1 MFECS
6 SGSECRPHDSYP
18 KGGLKGSPFKLR
30 WPNVHQVKKWL
41 ILIQFGFA
49 ILAGCDSN
57 GITPTQTS
65 PRFSV
70 ALSSNPTDVKQF
82 EQDRIDTNCT
92 GCNSIDESG
101 RPVQQFVAMFATG
114 GVAPVVWSVSGGDP
128 VAGPGA
134 ISEDGQYTPPAYLTL
149 DRVRVVLTA
158 SLKLNLSS
166 SESSVIWVTPGFLQ
180 PLTPENAAVGAN
192 GIVNI
197 TGYLAQVGGATD
209 MSYAIVGSPA
219 EDARNLGSL
228 SDSTCKR
235 GNNVFTSCFVTY
247 HAPPAIGADRVV
259 NVSAVVRPLAARITT
274 RILLNAAGISSNP
287 ASHQTPFASNMQLG
301 TSGGNNSDYDA
312 MHGRVIDCCGG
323 TLGAL
328 LKDTDN
334 REYVLSNNHVF
345 ARSDHALGG
354 DPIVQPGLI
363 DNNCAPSSLDSGSPP
378 IASLTEWLPLNRKET
393 NVDAAIAEVR
403 SSAIDLNGSIL
414 EMGSKQPDGSLAS
427 APPGISSSGGKG
439 EAGTLQMKVAKSGRT
454 TGQTCAAITAV
465 DVDVNVDY
473 YTDCAETKHY
483 LNKTFTHQLAISGDG
498 FSDAGDSGSLVLDA
512 RNAEP
517 VGLYFAGS
525 VDSLGVSQAMVNP
538 ASDLLNE
545 LSAQA
550 GGGIT
555 YTYVGSQ
562 DHPVSCL
569 NYGDSTILA
578 VRNQTMSDAEIKRAQ
593 GAVEDGRMLVNPA
606 AGVLGVAAG
615 RSYDRPGEAA
625 LVVYL
630 DPNSTAKVPAV
641 LNGIRTVVVA
651 NNEQVEGV
659 AETAPLGSF
668 MTPSPPTSLSA
679 AIAIKEQYA
688 PALMRHNPAFFAVGV
703 GQSLDNPREA
713 ALMIYVD
720 RRFSPGEL
728 PQNIGGL
735 RTRYVVM
742 DRFHVTR
749 SYATPAPATLHCS
762 PQR

>member
-1 MFECS
+1 
-6 SGSECRPHDSYP
+6 
-18 KGGLKGSPFKLR
+18 
-30 WPNVHQVKKWL
+30 
-41 ILIQFGFA
+41 
-49 ILAGCDSN
+49 
-57 GITPTQTS
+57 
-65 PRFSV
+65 
-70 ALSSNPTDVKQF
+70 
-82 EQDRIDTNCT
+82 
-92 GCNSIDESG
+92 
-101 RPVQQFVAMFATG
+101 MFATG
-114 GVAPVVWSVSGGDP
+114 GAAPVVWSVSGGDP
-128 VAGPGA
+128 IAGPGA
-134 ISEDGQYTPPAYLTL
+134 ISDDGQYAPPSYLTS
-149 DRVRVVLTA
+149 DRALVVVTA
-158 SLKLNLSS
+158 SLKLNPTL

-192 GIVNI
+192 GVVNI
-197 TGYLAQVGGATD
+197 TGYLAQVGGGTD
-209 MSYAIVGSPA
+209 MSYAIAGSSA
-219 EDARNLGSL
+219 EDSRSLGSL
-228 SDSTCKR
+228 SDSTCRR

-247 HAPPAIGADRVV
+247 HAPPAIGVDRVV
-259 NVSAVVRPLAARITT
+259 NVSAVVGPLSARITT

-287 ASHQTPFASNMQLG
+287 ESHQIPFASNIQLG
-301 TSGGNNSDYDA
+301 TSGGNNIDYDSA
-312 MHGRVIDCCGG
+312 HGRVIDCCGG

-328 LKDTDN
+328 LKGTDN
-334 REYVLSNNHVF
+334 REYVLSNNHVL

-363 DNNCAPSSLDSGSPP
+363 DNNCAPSSLDSGSAP
-378 IASLTEWLPLNRKET
+378 IASLAEWLPLDSKET

-403 SSAIDLNGSIL
+403 SSAVDLNGSIL

-427 APPGISSSGGKG
+427 APPGISSSAGKG

-473 YTDCAETKHY
+473 YMDCAETKHY

-538 ASDLLNE
+538 ASDVLNE
-545 LSAQA
+545 LSAHV
-550 GGGIT
+550 GGGIA
-555 YTYVGSQ
+555 YTYVGTQ
-562 DHPVSCL
+562 DHPVNCL
-569 NYGDSTILA
+569 NYGDTTVLVA
-578 VRNQTMSDAEIKRAQ
+578 RNQVMSDAEIKRAQ
-593 GAVEDGRMLVNPA
+593 DAVEDGRMLVNPA
-606 AGVLGVAAG
+606 AGISGVAAG

-651 NNEQVEGV
+651 NNEQTEGV
-659 AETAPLGSF
+659 AETASLGGS
-668 MTPSPPTSLSA
+668 MAPSPPVLASTLSA

-720 RRFSPGEL
+720 RRFLPLEL
-728 PQNIGGL
+728 PQGIGGL

-762 PQR
+762 PQRSRATSIVPFIDWKPIT